1 MKYIFFIAATI
12 VGLLLRSTICTLNGW
27 AYSING
33 ADLVVA
39 VAALVGAKCAYDLWF
54 KDAVEAEEE
63 NTDVQ

>member
-27 AYSING
+27 TYSING

-39 VAALVGAKCAYDLWF
+39 VAAFVAAKNAYNLWF
-54 KDAVEAEEE
+54 KDAEEGEEE
-63 NTDVQ
+63 NTDV